1 MNQHKE
7 VAIMSFKLST
17 MVLGIIAIIA
27 GLLCLFWFSALQW
40 IVGIFLIVWGIITLL
55 EKK

>member
-1 MNQHKE
+1 
-7 VAIMSFKLST
+7 MSINLSRT
-17 MVLGIIAIIA
+17 VLGICAIVA

-40 IVGIFLIVWGIITLL
+40 IVGIFLIVWGILTLI

>member
-1 MNQHKE
+1 
-7 VAIMSFKLST
+7 MSLGVSKW
-17 MVLGIIAIIA
+17 VLGIVAVIA

-40 IVGIFLIVWGIITLL
+40 IVGIFFIVWGIVTLL

>member
-1 MNQHKE
+1 
-7 VAIMSFKLST
+7 MSFGASK
-17 MVLGIIAIIA
+17 MVLGIIAIVA

-40 IVGIFLIVWGIITLL
+40 IVGIFLVIWGIVTLL

>member
-1 MNQHKE
+1 
-7 VAIMSFKLST
+7 MSLNVSKT
-17 MVLGIIAIIA
+17 VLGIVAVIA

>member
-1 MNQHKE
+1 
-7 VAIMSFKLST
+7 MSFGVSK
-17 MVLGIIAIIA
+17 MVLGIIAILA

-40 IVGIFLIVWGIITLL
+40 IVGIFLVVWGIITLL